1 MEKNEI
7 KLLSTKSIIIIYSV
21 LATLMIFGTFF
32 DMQISD
38 ALFNKNNPIAVFIS
52 YWGLYPIV
60 PCAFVAF
67 SIFLK
72 LIITKW
78 KDWSSY
84 ICLAVS
90 GYLVYEAIRQFIK
103 LFKKADVA
111 TTSVCLSIGFL
122 LATVLAVFVFIK
134 VDTTNRTKVKSVGIT
149 ILLTAALQFLL
160 INKVIKTPWGRPRYR
175 SIIAVEGMAYQP
187 WYAAGLSQSAK
198 DMISAGIVAADEF
211 KSFPSGHAGCAATLM
226 TLATLSAIVPCLKKQ
241 EWLIAG
247 VGIAWSV
254 LTILGRIIAGAHF
267 LTDVV
272 FATAITFT
280 LFVCV
285 AKIIL
290 AITNRKQNDKEENPE
305 S

>member
-1 MEKNEI
+1 MEKKEM
-7 KLLSTKSIIIIYSV
+7 KLLSTKCIIVVYAV
-21 LATLMIFGTFF
+21 FAALMLCGTFF

-38 ALFNKNNPIAVFIS
+38 ALFNKKNPIAVFVS

-60 PCAFVAF
+60 PCAFVAL
-67 SIFLK
+67 SIFIK
-72 LIITKW
+72 LIVTDK

-84 ICLAVS
+84 IGLALS
-90 GYLVYEAIRQFIK
+90 GYLVYESIKQFNK
-103 LFKKADVA
+103 LFKSAEPAVKYL
-111 TTSVCLSIGFL
+111 CLSIGIL
-122 LATVLAVFVFIK
+122 LAVLLAVFVFYK
-134 VDTTNRTKVKSVGIT
+134 VDITNRTKVKSVGYI

-175 SIIAVEGMAYQP
+175 SVIAVAGMNYQP

-198 DMISAGIVAADEF
+198 DMIAAGFVAADEF
-211 KSFPSGHAGCAATLM
+211 KSFPSGHGGCAATLM

-254 LTILGRIIAGAHF
+254 LTILGRIMAGAHF

-272 FATAITFT
+272 FGTMITFT

-285 AKIIL
+285 AKITF
-290 AITNRKQNDKEENPE
+290 AITNRKKKQ
-305 S
+305 